1 MIARL
6 AAVLLLC
13 LPLAAQQPATT
24 PATPPKLTIE
34 SIFAESGITGRGP
47 EALKWSPD
55 STKLSFIQRDDSG
68 EHGQLWYIDAA
79 TGAKAVLVAE
89 SKLQSL
95 FPPSSRMTAEQRER
109 AQRYSV
115 AAYQWAPDS
124 KHL

>member
-6 AAVLLLC
+6 SAMLLLC

-47 EALKWSPD
+47 EAIKWSPD
-55 STKLSFIQRDDSG
+55 STRLSFIQRDDSNQ
-68 EHGQLWYIDAA
+68 HGQLWSIDVA
-79 TGAKAVLVAE
+79 TGVKSVLVAE

-95 FPPSSRMTAEQRER
+95 FPPSSR
-109 AQRYSV
+109 
-115 AAYQWAPDS
+115 
-124 KHL
+124 